1 MRLAYTAWICLAAY
15 PTGTAFTGQFG
26 ATARHTHG
34 VPNTDTVAKPSVPPA
49 PNEADVAAALRML
62 TPLRKLIKPKVFGIE
77 NVPTERALLVGNH
90 NTLGMVDAPLLAAEL
105 WERGRMVRSLGDHA
119 HFKIPGWRDAL
130 TQMGV
135 VEGTREITSELMRR
149 GELVMVFPGGGREVN
164 KRKNEQYKLVWKN
177 RLGFARLAIQHGY
190 PIVPFA
196 SVGAEHGIDIVLDNQ
211 SVLMAP
217 VQFLAKN
224 VLGTPDGPPLV
235 RGVGLTPVP
244 RPERQYYWFGEPIE
258 TAAFQGQEADDN
270 VARRVRESVAAA
282 VEHGIELMLA
292 EREADPNRSV
302 VGRLLR
308 SDG

>member
-1 MRLAYTAWICLAAY
+1 M
-15 PTGTAFTGQFG
+15 
-26 ATARHTHG
+26 
-34 VPNTDTVAKPSVPPA
+34 PNTETITVPPA
-49 PNEADVAAALRML
+49 PTQSDVAAALRLMK
-62 TPLRKLIKPKVFGIE
+62 PLRRLIKPKVYGID

-119 HFKIPGWRDAL
+119 HFKVPGWREAL

-135 VEGTREITSELMRR
+135 VEGTREIASELMRR

-196 SVGAEHGIDIVLDNQ
+196 SVGAEHGIDILFDNQ
-211 SVLMAP
+211 SLVMAP
-217 VQFLAKN
+217 MQFLTEKL
-224 VLGTPDGPPLV
+224 LGTPDGPPLV
-235 RGVGLTPVP
+235 RGVGLTPLP
-244 RPERQYYWFGEPIE
+244 RPERQYYWFGEPIDTSE
-258 TAAFQGQEADDN
+258 FHGQEADDN
-270 VARRVRESVAAA
+270 AARKVRERTAAA
-282 VEHGIELMLA
+282 IEEGIALMLA

-308 SDG
+308 TDA

>member
-1 MRLAYTAWICLAAY
+1 M
-15 PTGTAFTGQFG
+15 
-26 ATARHTHG
+26 
-34 VPNTDTVAKPSVPPA
+34 PNADTVSIPPT
-49 PNEADVAAALRML
+49 PTKDDVAAALRAIK
-62 TPLRKLIKPKVFGIE
+62 PLRKVIKPKVYGID

-90 NTLGMVDAPLLAAEL
+90 NTLGMVDAPLIAAEL
-105 WERGRMVRSLGDHA
+105 WERGRIVRSLGDHA

-130 TQMGV
+130 TRMGV
-135 VEGTREITSELMRR
+135 VEGTRDITSELMRR

-196 SVGAEHGIDIVLDNQ
+196 SVGAEHGIDIVLDNE
-211 SVLMAP
+211 SLLLAP
-217 VQFLAKN
+217 VQFLSKK

-235 RGVGLTPVP
+235 RGVGLSPVP
-244 RPERQYYWFGEPIE
+244 RPERQYYWFGEPIPTAE
-258 TAAFQGQEADDN
+258 FKGQESDDNAARKVRERTAAAI
-270 VARRVRESVAAA
+270 
-282 VEHGIELMLA
+282 EHGIELMLA

-308 SDG
+308 SDA